1 MADRLTLL
9 NDFLRQNG
17 WSDGDRKLLAADASF
32 RHYDRL
38 TRPNESR
45 VLMDAPPPMENVRPF
60 LKVAR
65 HLEKLGYSAPHVY
78 AADEENGFVLLED
91 FGDATYTRLLKKG
104 SDERA
109 LYALATDLLVDL
121 HKLEAQT
128 AIPDGLPPYDDAA
141 LLREAMLFPD
151 WFMPAAFGHETD
163 KAAADEYALL
173 WQEVFPLVQKMPKTI
188 VLRDYH
194 VDNLMIL
201 DGKTGLKACGLLD
214 FQDALA
220 GAVTYD
226 IMSLL
231 EDARRDIRPELFTEM
246 QNRYIS
252 AMADKLPDTE
262 AFLTSWAVLA
272 AQRHAKVL
280 GIFVRLCVRDGK
292 PVYLRHLPRL
302 WRLLER
308 ALEHPALAK
317 LRLWFDKNVPAE
329 FRGIPPCLQ
338 K

>member
-38 TRPNESR
+38 TRPDESR

-65 HLEKLGYSAPHVY
+65 HLEKLGYSAPHIY

-104 SDERA
+104 EDERA
-109 LYALATDLLVDL
+109 LYTLATDLLIDL
-121 HKLEAQT
+121 HKLDEET
-128 AIPDGLPPYDDAA
+128 AVPEDLPPYDDDA

-201 DGKTGLKACGLLD
+201 DGKTGLQACGLLD

-231 EDARRDIRPELFTEM
+231 EDARRDIRPELFKEM
-246 QNRYIS
+246 QDRYIA
-252 AMADKLPDTE
+252 AMADKLPSKE
-262 AFLTSWAVLA
+262 EFLTSWAVLA

>member
-9 NDFLRQNG
+9 NDFLKQNG
-17 WSDGDRKLLAADASF
+17 WDDGNRRLLAADASF

-38 TRPNESR
+38 TRLDESR

-104 SDERA
+104 EDERA
-109 LYALATDLLVDL
+109 LYTLATDLLIDL
-121 HKLEAQT
+121 HKLDEET
-128 AIPDGLPPYDDAA
+128 AIPDGLPPYDDDA

-201 DGKTGLKACGLLD
+201 DGKTGLQACGLLD

-262 AFLTSWAVLA
+262 AFLTSWAILA

-292 PVYLRHLPRL
+292 PVYLQHLPRL
-302 WRLLER
+302 WRLIER

>member
-9 NDFLRQNG
+9 NDFLKQNG
-17 WSDGDRKLLAADASF
+17 WDDGSRRLLAADASF

-38 TRPNESR
+38 TRLDESR

-104 SDERA
+104 EDERA
-109 LYALATDLLVDL
+109 LYTLATDLLVDL
-121 HKLEAQT
+121 HKLDEET
-128 AIPDGLPPYDDAA
+128 AVPEGLPPYDDDA

-201 DGKTGLKACGLLD
+201 DGKTGLQACGLLD

-231 EDARRDIRPELFTEM
+231 EDARRDISPELFKEM
-246 QNRYIS
+246 QDRYIA
-252 AMADKLPDTE
+252 AMADKLPSKE
-262 AFLTSWAVLA
+262 EFLTSWAILA

-292 PVYLRHLPRL
+292 PVYLQHLPRL
-302 WRLLER
+302 WRLIER

-329 FRGIPPCLQ
+329 FRGIPQCLQ

>member
-104 SDERA
+104 EDERA

-128 AIPDGLPPYDDAA
+128 AIPDALPPYDDDA

-201 DGKTGLKACGLLD
+201 DGKTGLQACGLLD

>member
-104 SDERA
+104 EDERA

-121 HKLEAQT
+121 HKLETQT
-128 AIPDGLPPYDDAA
+128 AIPDGLPPYDDDA

-201 DGKTGLKACGLLD
+201 DGKMGLKACGLLD

>member
-104 SDERA
+104 EDERA
-109 LYALATDLLVDL
+109 LYALATDLLIDL
-121 HKLEAQT
+121 HKLDEET
-128 AIPDGLPPYDDAA
+128 AVPEDLPPYDDDA

-252 AMADKLPDTE
+252 AMADKLPNRDE
-262 AFLTSWAVLA
+262 FLTSWAVLA

>member
-1 MADRLTLL
+1 MADRLDLL
-9 NDFLRQNG
+9 NGFLKQNG
-17 WSDGDRKLLAADASF
+17 WDDGKRRLLAADASF

-38 TRPNESR
+38 TRLDESR

-104 SDERA
+104 EDERA
-109 LYALATDLLVDL
+109 LYTLATDLLIDL
-121 HKLEAQT
+121 HKLDEET
-128 AIPDGLPPYDDAA
+128 AIPEDLPPYDDDA

-163 KAAADEYALL
+163 KTVADEYALL

-201 DGKTGLKACGLLD
+201 DGKTGLQACGLLD

-231 EDARRDIRPELFTEM
+231 EDARRDIRPDLFKEM
-246 QNRYIS
+246 QDRYIA
-252 AMADKLPDTE
+252 AMADKLPDKE
-262 AFLTSWAVLA
+262 EFLASWAILA

-292 PVYLRHLPRL
+292 PVYLQHLPRL
-302 WRLLER
+302 WRLIER
-308 ALEHPALAK
+308 ALEHPVLAK

-329 FRGIPPCLQ
+329 FRGIPQCLQ

>member
-104 SDERA
+104 EDERA
-109 LYALATDLLVDL
+109 LYALATDLLIDL
-121 HKLEAQT
+121 HKLDEET
-128 AIPDGLPPYDDAA
+128 AVPEDLPPYDDDA

-246 QNRYIS
+246 QNHYIS

>member
-104 SDERA
+104 EDERA

-121 HKLEAQT
+121 HKLDEET
-128 AIPDGLPPYDDAA
+128 AVPEDLPPYDDDA

-201 DGKTGLKACGLLD
+201 DGKTGLQACGLLD

>member
-9 NDFLRQNG
+9 NDFLQQNG

-45 VLMDAPPPMENVRPF
+45 VLMDAPPPMENVLPF

-104 SDERA
+104 EDERA

-121 HKLEAQT
+121 HRLDEKT
-128 AIPDGLPPYDDAA
+128 AIPDGLPLYDDDA
-141 LLREAMLFPD
+141 LLKEAMLFPD
-151 WFMPAAFGHETD
+151 WFLPAAQGHETD
-163 KAAADEYALL
+163 KAATDEYALL

-201 DGKTGLKACGLLD
+201 NGKTGLRACGLLD

-231 EDARRDIRPELFTEM
+231 EDARRDIRPELFKEM
-246 QNRYIS
+246 QDRYIS
-252 AMADKLPDTE
+252 AMADKLPDKD

-292 PVYLRHLPRL
+292 PVYLQHLPRL

-329 FRGIPPCLQ
+329 IRGIPSCLQ

>member
-9 NDFLRQNG
+9 NDFLQQNG

-45 VLMDAPPPMENVRPF
+45 VLMDAPPPMENVLPF

-78 AADEENGFVLLED
+78 AADEKNGFVLLED

-104 SDERA
+104 EDERA

-121 HKLEAQT
+121 HRLDEKT
-128 AIPDGLPPYDDAA
+128 AIPDGLPPYDDDA
-141 LLREAMLFPD
+141 LLKEAMLFPD
-151 WFMPAAFGHETD
+151 WFLPAAQGHETD

-201 DGKTGLKACGLLD
+201 NGKTGLRACGLLD

-231 EDARRDIRPELFTEM
+231 EDARRDIRPELFKEM
-246 QNRYIS
+246 QDRYIS
-252 AMADKLPDTE
+252 AMADKLPDKD

-292 PVYLRHLPRL
+292 PVYLQHLPRL

-329 FRGIPPCLQ
+329 IRGIPSCLQ

>member
-104 SDERA
+104 EDERA
-109 LYALATDLLVDL
+109 LYTLATDLLIDL
-121 HKLEAQT
+121 HKLDEET
-128 AIPDGLPPYDDAA
+128 AVPEGLPPYDDDA

-201 DGKTGLKACGLLD
+201 DGKTGLQACGLLD

>member
-45 VLMDAPPPMENVRPF
+45 VLMDAPPPIENVRPF

-65 HLEKLGYSAPHVY
+65 HLEKLGYSTPHVY

-104 SDERA
+104 EDERA
-109 LYALATDLLVDL
+109 LYTLATDLLIDL
-121 HKLEAQT
+121 HKLDEET
-128 AIPDGLPPYDDAA
+128 AVPEDLPPYDDDA

-201 DGKTGLKACGLLD
+201 DGKTGLQACGLLD

-262 AFLTSWAVLA
+262 TFLTSWAVLA

-329 FRGIPPCLQ
+329 FRGIPSCLQ

>member
-17 WSDGDRKLLAADASF
+17 WSDGARKLLAADASF

-121 HKLEAQT
+121 HKLDEET
-128 AIPDGLPPYDDAA
+128 AVPEGLPPYDDDA

-201 DGKTGLKACGLLD
+201 DGKTGLQACGLLD

-231 EDARRDIRPELFTEM
+231 EDARRDIRPELFKEM
-246 QNRYIS
+246 QDRYIA
-252 AMADKLPDTE
+252 AMADKLPSKE
-262 AFLTSWAVLA
+262 EFLTSWAILA

-292 PVYLRHLPRL
+292 PVYLQHLPRL
-302 WRLLER
+302 WRLIER

>member
-1 MADRLTLL
+1 
-9 NDFLRQNG
+9 
-17 WSDGDRKLLAADASF
+17 
-32 RHYDRL
+32 
-38 TRPNESR
+38 
-45 VLMDAPPPMENVRPF
+45 
-60 LKVAR
+60 
-65 HLEKLGYSAPHVY
+65 
-78 AADEENGFVLLED
+78 
-91 FGDATYTRLLKKG
+91 
-104 SDERA
+104 
-109 LYALATDLLVDL
+109 
-121 HKLEAQT
+121 
-128 AIPDGLPPYDDAA
+128 
-141 LLREAMLFPD
+141 MLFPD

>member
-104 SDERA
+104 EDERA
-109 LYALATDLLVDL
+109 LYTLATDLLIDL
-121 HKLEAQT
+121 HKLDEET
-128 AIPDGLPPYDDAA
+128 AVPEDLPPYDDDA

-201 DGKTGLKACGLLD
+201 DGKTGLQACGLLD

-231 EDARRDIRPELFTEM
+231 EDARRDIRPELFKEM
-246 QNRYIS
+246 QDRYIA
-252 AMADKLPDTE
+252 AMADKLPSKE
-262 AFLTSWAVLA
+262 EFLTSWAILA

>member
-38 TRPNESR
+38 IRPNESR

-128 AIPDGLPPYDDAA
+128 AIPDGLPPYDDDA

>member
-104 SDERA
+104 EDERA
-109 LYALATDLLVDL
+109 LYTLATDLLIDL
-121 HKLEAQT
+121 HKLDEET
-128 AIPDGLPPYDDAA
+128 AVPEDLPPYDDDA

-201 DGKTGLKACGLLD
+201 DGKTGLQACGLLD

-302 WRLLER
+302 WHLLER

>member
-104 SDERA
+104 EDERA
-109 LYALATDLLVDL
+109 LYTLATDLLVDL
-121 HKLEAQT
+121 HKLDEET
-128 AIPDGLPPYDDAA
+128 AVPEGLPPYDDDA

-201 DGKTGLKACGLLD
+201 DGRTGLKACGLLD

>member
-104 SDERA
+104 EDERA
-109 LYALATDLLVDL
+109 LYALATDLLIDL
-121 HKLEAQT
+121 HKLDEET
-128 AIPDGLPPYDDAA
+128 AVPEDLPPYDDDA

-201 DGKTGLKACGLLD
+201 DGKTGLQACGLLD

-231 EDARRDIRPELFTEM
+231 EDARRDIRPELFKEM
-246 QNRYIS
+246 QDRYIA

>member
-104 SDERA
+104 EDERA
-109 LYALATDLLVDL
+109 LYTLATDLLIDL
-121 HKLEAQT
+121 HKLDEET
-128 AIPDGLPPYDDAA
+128 AVPEDLPPYDDDA

-201 DGKTGLKACGLLD
+201 DGRTGLKACGLLD

>member
-38 TRPNESR
+38 TRPSESR

-104 SDERA
+104 EDERA

-128 AIPDGLPPYDDAA
+128 AIPDGLPP
-141 LLREAMLFPD
+141 
-151 WFMPAAFGHETD
+151 
-163 KAAADEYALL
+163 
-173 WQEVFPLVQKMPKTI
+173 
-188 VLRDYH
+188 
-194 VDNLMIL
+194 
-201 DGKTGLKACGLLD
+201 
-214 FQDALA
+214 
-220 GAVTYD
+220 
-226 IMSLL
+226 
-231 EDARRDIRPELFTEM
+231 
-246 QNRYIS
+246 
-252 AMADKLPDTE
+252 
-262 AFLTSWAVLA
+262 
-272 AQRHAKVL
+272 
-280 GIFVRLCVRDGK
+280 
-292 PVYLRHLPRL
+292 
-302 WRLLER
+302 
-308 ALEHPALAK
+308 
-317 LRLWFDKNVPAE
+317 
-329 FRGIPPCLQ
+329 
-338 K
+338 

>member
-1 MADRLTLL
+1 MADRLELL
-9 NDFLRQNG
+9 NGFLKQNG
-17 WSDGDRKLLAADASF
+17 WDDGNRRLLAADASF

-38 TRPNESR
+38 TRLDESR

-104 SDERA
+104 EDERA
-109 LYALATDLLVDL
+109 LYTLATDLLIDL
-121 HKLEAQT
+121 HKLDEET
-128 AIPDGLPPYDDAA
+128 AVPEGLPPYDDDA

-163 KAAADEYALL
+163 KTAADEYALL

-201 DGKTGLKACGLLD
+201 DGKTGLQACGLLD

-231 EDARRDIRPELFTEM
+231 EDARRDIRPDLFKEM
-246 QNRYIS
+246 QDRYIA
-252 AMADKLPDTE
+252 AMADKLPDKE
-262 AFLTSWAVLA
+262 EFLTSWAILA

-292 PVYLRHLPRL
+292 PVYLQHLPRL

-329 FRGIPPCLQ
+329 FRGIPQCLQ

>member
-9 NDFLRQNG
+9 NDFLKQNG
-17 WSDGDRKLLAADASF
+17 WDDGNRRLLAADASF

-38 TRPNESR
+38 TRLDESR

-104 SDERA
+104 EDERA
-109 LYALATDLLVDL
+109 LYTLATDLLIDL
-121 HKLEAQT
+121 HKLDEET
-128 AIPDGLPPYDDAA
+128 AVPEDLPPYDDDA

-201 DGKTGLKACGLLD
+201 DGKTGLQACGLLD

-231 EDARRDIRPELFTEM
+231 EDARRDIRPELFKEM
-246 QNRYIS
+246 QDRYIA
-252 AMADKLPDTE
+252 AMADKLPSNE
-262 AFLTSWAVLA
+262 EFLTSWAILA

>member
-104 SDERA
+104 EDERA

-128 AIPDGLPPYDDAA
+128 AIPDGLPSYDNDA

-163 KAAADEYALL
+163 KTAADEYALL